1 MSLAFN
7 SRILC
12 GLSLVA
18 VSGCLSDP
26 SGSSANTDPTPARLG
41 FVPWTTQANLEV
53 KHELDEDDVE
63 QYLSTSPDGERA
75 LLGMTASIAL
85 GDIDNDGWV
94 DLVVVGGKA
103 ASVMKNVGDG
113 TFANASSDYELS
125 TAPLATGPL
134 LADLNGDGFLDLVV
148 GGLGEPNFQLFL
160 SVDGERFEDAT
171 SRSRVATDG
180 KVVSIAAGDADGD
193 GDLDLL
199 LARYGGSHTED
210 EARSGL
216 FWVNDGSARFDD
228 HTGRLRYPTSSV
240 MAGDAGVG
248 DAGVGTEVAL
258 SPQFVDIDGDSDR
271 DVALLQ
277 DVGLSAVLSNA
288 GTDAGVPVYE
298 LQETQF
304 PTPLGRGS
312 ALGDY
317 DNDGDLDWFM
327 SGVEA
332 DLSGFESGDG
342 NHLYRNDGDGEFEDV
357 TQEARVGDGSFAW
370 GSCFEDFDNDG
381 HLDLFQV
388 NGWNNLV
395 GGKDAGSYRSDRS
408 RLFLNQQDGTF
419 AESSEDVGLVDDGDG
434 RAVACFDYDHDGD
447 IDIVVGNADGSLG
460 LFGNTLNPWGRL
472 GANYVC
478 VILREEEPSR
488 SVVGANVRVR
498 TGQLRQ
504 EREVHL
510 GSYVSQVST
519 ELHFGVG
526 AAEVV
531 DRIDITWTDGDT
543 GFVENWPVNNCL
555 VATHRQ
561 HDE

>member
-1 MSLAFN
+1 MRLASN
-7 SRILC
+7 SRILG
-12 GLSLVA
+12 GLTLVA

-26 SGSSANTDPTPARLG
+26 SASSGSTDATPARLG
-41 FVPWTTQANLEV
+41 FVPWTKEAKLEV
-53 KHELDEDDVE
+53 DHELDKDDVE
-63 QYLSTSPDGERA
+63 QYLETSPDSERA
-75 LLGMTASIAL
+75 LLGMTAGIAL

-94 DLVVVGGKA
+94 DLVVVGGA
-103 ASVMKNVGDG
+103 SASVMKNAGDG
-113 TFANASSDYELS
+113 TFVDESSDYELS
-125 TAPLATGPL
+125 TDPLASGPL
-134 LADLNGDGFLDLVV
+134 LADFNGDGFLDLVV
-148 GGLGEPNFQLFL
+148 GGVGDTNFQLFL
-160 SVDGERFEDAT
+160 SVNGQRFEDAT
-171 SRSRVATDG
+171 AHSRVVTEG

-199 LARYGGSHTED
+199 LARYGGRDADD
-210 EARSGL
+210 EVQSGS
-216 FWVNDGSARFDD
+216 FWVNDGSGRFDD
-228 HTGRLRYPTSSV
+228 HSERLRYPTLQTE
-240 MAGDAGVG
+240 GDAG
-248 DAGVGTEVAL
+248 ARTAVAL
-258 SPQFVDIDGDSDR
+258 SPQFIDLDGDSDR
-271 DVALLQ
+271 DVAFLQ
-277 DVGLSAVLSNA
+277 DLGLSAVLWNT
-288 GTDAGVPVYE
+288 GTDAGLPVYE
-298 LQETQF
+298 LQEAQF
-304 PTPLGRGS
+304 PIPLGRGS

-332 DLSGFESGDG
+332 DLAGFETGDG
-342 NHLYRNDGDGEFEDV
+342 NRLYRNDGDGKFEDV
-357 TQEARVGDGSFAW
+357 TQKAGVGAGSFAW

-381 HLDLFQV
+381 YLDLFQV

-395 GGKDAGSYRSDRS
+395 GGTDAGSYRSDRS

-419 AESSEDVGLVDDGDG
+419 LESSEEVGLDDEGDG
-434 RAVACFDYDHDGD
+434 RAVACFDYDRDGD
-447 IDIVVGNADGSLG
+447 IDIVVSNADGSLS

-498 TGQLRQ
+498 AGQLRQ

-519 ELHFGVG
+519 DLHFGLG
-526 AAEVV
+526 SADVV

-555 VATHRQ
+555 EATHLQ
-561 HDE
+561 QDE